1 MEKNLTVSLIITTYN
16 YVDALRLCLL
26 SVKHQTFMPDEVIIA
41 DDGSRK
47 EPRDMVENLRST
59 LPYPI
64 KYVWQEDK
72 GFRRAAI
79 LNRAFVASESDYIIQ
94 IDGDLILDR
103 HFVEDHVRHA
113 RKGYHYNGSRTKIT
127 ERATKRFLKMPWIE
141 IHPWTYGVNRK
152 GNALRIPFLAPLFY
166 REDHCRGC
174 NMAFW
179 RDDILRINGY
189 DEGYVRYGKEDA
201 DLNARLDRA
210 GVRSRH
216 LKFCAI
222 QYHLYHPEHET
233 FHDMS
238 LVRSLFAKNNKN
250 GVIRV
255 EKGINQYRE
264 QCI

>member
-1 MEKNLTVSLIITTYN
+1 MEKKLTVSLIITTYN

-26 SVKHQTFMPDEVIIA
+26 SVKYQTYMPDEVIIA

-47 EPRDMVENLRST
+47 ETRDMVEKMRPT

-64 KYVWQEDK
+64 QYVWQEDK

-79 LNRAFVASESDYIIQ
+79 LNRAFAVSKGDYLIQ

-103 HFVEDHVRHA
+103 HFVEDHARHA
-113 RKGYHYNGSRTKIT
+113 CRGYHCNGSRTKIT
-127 ERATKRFLKMPWIE
+127 KAATDQFLKMPWVYVR
-141 IHPWTYGVNRK
+141 PWTKGVKRK
-152 GNALRIPFLAPLFY
+152 ANALRMPFLAPLFY

-179 RDDILRINGY
+179 REDILRVNGY
-189 DEGYVRYGKEDA
+189 DEGYVRYGKEDT

-210 GVRSRH
+210 GVRCRH

-238 LVRSLFAKNNKN
+238 FVRSLFAKNNKR
-250 GVIRV
+250 GIVRV
-255 EKGINQYRE
+255 EKGISQYRE